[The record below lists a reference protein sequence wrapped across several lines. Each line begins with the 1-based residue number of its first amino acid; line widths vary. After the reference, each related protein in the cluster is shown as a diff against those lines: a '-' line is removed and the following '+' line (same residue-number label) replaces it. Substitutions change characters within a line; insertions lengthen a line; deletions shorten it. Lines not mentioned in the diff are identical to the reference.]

1 MVELKNISQN
11 SNLVFA
17 EIIIFTRIIKTN
29 MEIFRDKKTLTDYIE
44 RQKEMGK
51 RIGFA
56 PTMGALHQ
64 GHLSLYEIANKEND
78 LVISSIFVN
87 PTQFNNPDDLKKYP
101 RDTNR
106 DLKLLEKTGIV
117 DAVYLP
123 EVEDLYPDG
132 LASKSFNF
140 DGLENRMEGKS
151 RPGHFD
157 GVGTVVEELFSQ
169 IKPDNAYFGE
179 KDFQQLAIIEKLA
192 AQLKL
197 PVKIHGVPIYREENG
212 LAMSSRN
219 ERLSSAQRDAAKV
232 IHETL
237 VKVNDWFRIITVP
250 EINKRVKDIFDD
262 QRGMTLEYFEIADE
276 NTLKET
282 DFFYKDKNYR
292 AFIVVNVGDVRLI
305 DNMHLD

>member
-1 MVELKNISQN
+1 MLELKNISQN

-140 DGLENRMEGKS
+140 DGLENMMEGKS

-169 IKPDNAYFGE
+169 VKPDNAYFGE

-197 PVKIHGVPIYREENG
+197 PIKIHGVPIYREENG